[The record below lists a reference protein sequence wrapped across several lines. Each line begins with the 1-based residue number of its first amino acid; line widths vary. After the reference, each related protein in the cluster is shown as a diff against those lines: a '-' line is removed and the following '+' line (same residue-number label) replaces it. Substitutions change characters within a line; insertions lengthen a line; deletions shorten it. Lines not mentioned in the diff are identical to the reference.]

1 MLKKV
6 ESFNFLLSPPTLK
19 RRPARSQQLRVV
31 SGLLDVNVSSTR
43 NCFVEAI
50 LTSPGRRISHLSADG
65 WPPSLITRP

>member
-6 ESFNFLLSPPTLK
+6 ESLNFLLSPPTLK
-19 RRPARSQQLRVV
+19 CEAARSQLRVV
-31 SGLLDVNVSSTR
+31 SGLLDVNVSTTR

-65 WPPSLITRP
+65 

>member
-6 ESFNFLLSPPTLK
+6 ESLNFLLSPPTLK
-19 RRPARSQQLRVV
+19 YQAARSQLRVV
-31 SGLLDVNVSSTR
+31 SGLLDVNVSTTR

-65 WPPSLITRP
+65 